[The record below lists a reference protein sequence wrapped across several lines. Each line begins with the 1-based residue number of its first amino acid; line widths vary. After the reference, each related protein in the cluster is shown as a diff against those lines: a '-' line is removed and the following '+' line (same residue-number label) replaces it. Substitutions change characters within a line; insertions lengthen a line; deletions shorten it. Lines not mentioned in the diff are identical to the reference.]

1 VRSLYALVLD
11 SLAAGASEITIEPRA
26 DTVVIRTRLDGR
38 LVDRGRLPRPSGDA
52 LLGRLRLLAGAGEEP
67 APLVTYATTRF
78 DTQPVELEV
87 AFTPG
92 RHGESA
98 TVQLWRDGLADP
110 DRILGAAVTAGASD
124 IVLLEGAPPTLR
136 VDRVTMPLP
145 DARPLGAAD
154 LRKLMWRLLLPSH
167 RAQFEATGEAN
178 VSHVHPELGRFRVTC
193 YRAMGA
199 TGMVLH
205 RVKTDVPHLE
215 TLALPPVLAS
225 LAMERRGLVLVAGA
239 TGSGTSTTV
248 AAMLDYRNSCA
259 TGHIVTIEDPI
270 EFVHARKQSVVS
282 QREVGVDTESHAVAL
297 RTALRQSP
305 DVIFVG
311 ELHERDTA
319 ATVLRAAE
327 SGHLV
332 LSTLHASSAAGAV
345 EQLLGLFPVDARD
358 GLLMQLSL
366 VLRAVI
372 AQRLVPR
379 SDGKGHV
386 AAVEV
391 VLNTPR
397 VQALLRRGE
406 LELWGE
412 AAENGGVDGSQ
423 SLDQALLALYRQRT
437 VSQDDA
443 LRFADSPDAVRL
455 RITGIK

>member
-1 VRSLYALVLD
+1 V
-11 SLAAGASEITIEPRA
+11 
-26 DTVVIRTRLDGR
+26 
-38 LVDRGRLPRPSGDA
+38 
-52 LLGRLRLLAGAGEEP
+52 
-67 APLVTYATTRF
+67 TTRF
-78 DTQPVELEV
+78 DAQPVELEV

-136 VDRVTMPLP
+136 VDRVALPLP
-145 DARPLGAAD
+145 DSRPLGSAD
-154 LRKLMWRLLLPSH
+154 LRKLMRRLLLPSH
-167 RAQFEATGEAN
+167 RAQFEATGETNA
-178 VSHVHPELGRFRVTC
+178 SHRHPELGRFRVTC

-199 TGMVLH
+199 AGMVLR
-205 RVKTDVPHLE
+205 RVRTDVPHLE
-215 TLALPPVLAS
+215 TLELPPVLGT
-225 LAMERRGLVLVAGA
+225 LAMERRGLVLVSGA

-248 AAMLDYRNSCA
+248 AAMLDYRNTRA
-259 TGHIVTIEDPI
+259 PGHIVTIEDPI

-282 QREVGVDTESHAVAL
+282 QREVGVDTGSPEVAL

-311 ELHERDTA
+311 ALHERDTV
-319 ATVLRAAE
+319 ATALRAAE
-327 SGHLV
+327 AGHLV
-332 LSTLHASSAAGAV
+332 LSTMHASSAAGAV

-391 VLNTPR
+391 VLNAPR

-406 LELWGE
+406 LELWGQ
-412 AAENGGVDGSQ
+412 AAEDGGVDGSR
-423 SLDQALLALYRQRT
+423 SLDQALLTLYQQRKI
-437 VSQDDA
+437 SQDDA
-443 LRFADSPDAVRL
+443 LRFADGPDALRL
-455 RITGIK
+455 WIKGTQ